1 MKIRKRRKPLR
12 ISNAEFLSRFL
23 MIRRSTIKMSRKA
36 ERLIRQYGGKA
47 VFEKRIR
54 ERGEEAIWGLDD
66 DELNY
71 EIANLHLTQGN
82 D

>member
-1 MKIRKRRKPLR
+1 
-12 ISNAEFLSRFL
+12 
-23 MIRRSTIKMSRKA
+23 MSRKT

-47 VFEKRIR
+47 AFEKRIR
-54 ERGEEAIWGLDD
+54 ERGEEAIWGFDD

-82 D
+82 

>member
-1 MKIRKRRKPLR
+1 MKIRKRLKPHR

-23 MIRRSTIKMSRKA
+23 MIR
-36 ERLIRQYGGKA
+36 QYGGKA
-47 VFEKRIR
+47 AFEKRIR

-82 D
+82 

>member
-1 MKIRKRRKPLR
+1 MKIRKRLKPHR

-23 MIRRSTIKMSRKA
+23 MIRRSAIKMSRKT

-47 VFEKRIR
+47 AFEKRIR

-71 EIANLHLTQGN
+71 EIANIHLTQGN
-82 D
+82 